1 MQVGPEPS
9 GRGSATEAPWPAPS
23 SVAQNLPETTQ
34 IRELPAALA
43 GCAEN
48 SEMLTDGTKNT
59 TLNSQ
64 QGDTH

>member
-1 MQVGPEPS
+1 MRSES
-9 GRGSATEAPWPAPS
+9 SRRGSPTKAPWSAPS
-23 SVAQNLPETTQ
+23 SSGQNLLETVH
-34 IRELPAALA
+34 IREQLAALA

-48 SEMLTDGTKNT
+48 SEMLTDGMKNT